1 MKDLVKN
8 STIMLSG
15 NTLAQIISLAI
26 YPVLS
31 RLYSTDDFGLLN
43 LFLSIAGVMVLFA
56 TADYQDAI
64 LLPKEDKKASACF
77 QTGFACTIVITL
89 LCFFSLLFSHNI
101 ATAFNAPLLADIYYL
116 LPFYVFFSALW
127 MLISHWFYRK
137 KEFVRIS
144 GYTLTQ
150 SVFNA
155 SAKSAFGILGNTA
168 YGMIISMTIAPFI
181 AFAGCLSKNI
191 RKVLSPL
198 FNVNKTD
205 CISMAKEYS
214 NFPKYSLPRSI
225 VNNFSGS
232 LPVFLLTPFFSLSE
246 IGIYGMA
253 LTLAFKPIN
262 LFNSSVHGVLYQ
274 RFSEKVS
281 SNEPLM
287 PILSYFTKMATFIVV
302 PVFAVLYFFLP
313 WLAAV
318 ILGEEW
324 RESGEYIR
332 IMLPWLAILVV
343 LGSVH
348 FIPNLFNRQK
358 GLLLFEIAYFVLRI
372 AALTVGILQNDF
384 KLAIVLFF
392 SVSAFV
398 LFAQLIWMFI
408 LIRNHDRVVS

>member
-287 PILSYFTKMATFIVV
+287 PILSYFTKMATSIVI

-398 LFAQLIWMFI
+398 LLAQLIWMFI
-408 LIRNHDRVVS
+408 LVRNNDRLVS

>member
-8 STIMLSG
+8 STIMLGG
-15 NTLAQIISLAI
+15 NTIAQIISLAI

-43 LFLSIAGVMVLFA
+43 LFLSIASILILFA
-56 TADYQDAI
+56 TAEYQDAI
-64 LLPKEDKKASACF
+64 LLPNDDTKASACF
-77 QTGFACTIVITL
+77 QTGFLCTIAITL
-89 LCFFSLLFSHNI
+89 LCLLSLPFSHII
-101 ATAFNAPLLADIYYL
+101 ASAFNAPLLADIFYL
-116 LPFYVFFSALW
+116 IPLYVFFSALW
-127 MLISHWFYRK
+127 MLLSHWFYRK
-137 KEFVRIS
+137 KEIIKIS
-144 GYTLTQ
+144 GYNITQ

-155 SAKSAFGILGNTA
+155 SAKSAFGFWGHTA
-168 YGMIISMTIAPFI
+168 YGMIISMTIAPI
-181 AFAGCLSKNI
+181 VAFAGCLSKNL

-198 FNVNKTD
+198 FSINKGE
-205 CISMAKEYS
+205 CVSMAKKYS
-214 NFPKYSLPRSI
+214 DFPKYSLPRSI

-274 RFSEKVS
+274 NFSEKVS
-281 SNEPLM
+281 NNEPLM
-287 PILSYFTKMATFIVV
+287 PLLSYFTKMASCIVI
-302 PVFAVLYFFLP
+302 PLFAALYFFLP

-332 IMLPWLAILVV
+332 FMLPWLAILVV

-348 FIPNLFNRQK
+348 FIPNLFKKQK
-358 GLLLFEIAYFVLRI
+358 GLLFFEIAYLALRI
-372 AALTVGILQNDF
+372 TALIVGIIQNDF
-384 KLAIVLFF
+384 KIAIILFF
-392 SVSAFV
+392 CVSALV
-398 LFAQLIWMFI
+398 LLAQLIWMFI
-408 LIRNHDRVVS
+408 LVRNYDRMVS

>member
-287 PILSYFTKMATFIVV
+287 PILSYFTKMATSIVV

>member
-8 STIMLSG
+8 SSIMLGG
-15 NTLAQIISLAI
+15 NTIAQIISLAI

-43 LFLSIAGVMVLFA
+43 LFLSIAGIMVLFA
-56 TADYQDAI
+56 TAEYQDAI
-64 LLPKEDKKASACF
+64 LLPNNDNKASACF
-77 QTGFACTIVITL
+77 QTGFACTLAVTL
-89 LCFFSLLFSHNI
+89 ICLLSLPFSHII
-101 ATAFNAPLLADIYYL
+101 ASVFNAPPLADIFYL
-116 LPFYVFFSALW
+116 IPLYVFFSALW
-127 MLISHWFYRK
+127 MLLSHWFYRK
-137 KEFVRIS
+137 KEFMKIS
-144 GYTLTQ
+144 GYTITQ

-155 SAKSAFGILGNTA
+155 SAKSALGIWGNTA
-168 YGMIISMTIAPFI
+168 YGMIISMTIAPII
-181 AFAGCLSKNI
+181 AFAGCLSKNL

-198 FNVNKTD
+198 FSVNKTE

-214 NFPKYSLPRSI
+214 DFPKYSLPRSI
-225 VNNFSGS
+225 INNFSGS
-232 LPVFLLTPFFSLSE
+232 LPVFILTPFFSLSE

-281 SNEPLM
+281 NNETLI
-287 PILSYFTKMATFIVV
+287 PILSYFTKTALCIVI

-348 FIPNLFNRQK
+348 FIPNLFKQQK
-358 GLLLFEIAYFVLRI
+358 GLLIFETAYFVLRI
-372 AALTVGILQNDF
+372 VALIIGILQNDF

-392 SVSAFV
+392 SVSTLV
-398 LFAQLIWMFI
+398 LLAQLIWMFI
-408 LIRNHDRVVS
+408 LVRNHDKMVS

>member
-43 LFLSIAGVMVLFA
+43 LFLSIAGVLVLFA
-56 TADYQDAI
+56 TAEYQDAI
-64 LLPKEDKKASACF
+64 LLPNDDNKASACF

-225 VNNFSGS
+225 GNNFSGS